1 MRLSPNPLRV
11 VATDGLAIKMRDST
25 GYSHHTSAMLL
36 VTTPTEMSRPFD
48 IIHPRRKTA
57 LALLEPYGTTWS
69 DGLPCSFIIS

>member
-1 MRLSPNPLRV
+1 
-11 VATDGLAIKMRDST
+11 MRDST

-57 LALLEPYGTTWS
+57 LALLEPYAALLIHNQLS
-69 DGLPCSFIIS
+69 PA